1 MTAQDGRQY
10 CVMASLAITWL
21 GHSSFSRAHAGGK
34 TVLFDP
40 WYTGNP
46 SFPERAKPTTADLIL
61 VSHGHS
67 DHITDA
73 AAMAKAT
80 GATVVGIW
88 EITSWLGTKG
98 VQNLEPMNKGGT
110 IDVKGLRITMTDA
123 VHSSSFDDNG
133 IVYLGEP
140 AGFVVRLENG
150 QTIYFAGDTSLF
162 GDMKLIGELYK
173 PDIAFLPIGDRFTM
187 GPDTAAIAAQWLG
200 VKQVVPMHWGT
211 FPLLT
216 GHTGAAEA
224 ASRGHGHSGAGTQTG
239 RDGLGTTIRSTKNG
253 RRTRTK
259 ALSSD
264 AQIASVPFAFFVQ
277 SSSVRRASC
286 FSSPP
291 TR

>member
-1 MTAQDGRQY
+1 
-10 CVMASLAITWL
+10 MATLAITWL
-21 GHSSFSRAHAGGK
+21 GHASFVLRTPGGK
-34 TVLFDP
+34 SVLFDP

-46 SFPERAKPTTADLIL
+46 SFPENAKPAKADLIL

-88 EITSWLGTKG
+88 EVTSWLGTKG
-98 VQNLEPMNKGGT
+98 VQSLEPMNKGGT
-110 IDVKGLRITMTDA
+110 IHVQGLRITMTEA
-123 VHSSSFDDNG
+123 IHSSSFDENG

-150 QTIYFAGDTSLF
+150 QTIYYAGDTALF
-162 GDMKLIGELYK
+162 SDMKLIAELHK

-187 GPDTAAIAAQWLG
+187 GPDTAAMAAKWLG

-216 GHTGAAEA
+216 GTPDQLKEHLEGTGIQVLELKPGETAE
-224 ASRGHGHSGAGTQTG
+224 
-239 RDGLGTTIRSTKNG
+239 
-253 RRTRTK
+253 
-259 ALSSD
+259 
-264 AQIASVPFAFFVQ
+264 
-277 SSSVRRASC
+277 
-286 FSSPP
+286 
-291 TR
+291 

>member
-1 MTAQDGRQY
+1 M
-10 CVMASLAITWL
+10 SLSITWL
-21 GHSSFSRAHAGGK
+21 GHSSFSLVTPGGK
-34 TVLFDP
+34 TLLFDP

-46 SFPERAKPTTADLIL
+46 SFPKGKTPIKADLIL

-73 AAMAKAT
+73 AATAKAT

-88 EITSWLGTKG
+88 EVTTWLGTKG

-110 IDVKGLRITMTDA
+110 IEAKGLRLTMTDA
-123 VHSSSFDDNG
+123 CHSSSFDENG

-140 AGFVVRLENG
+140 AGYIVRLENS

-187 GPDTAAIAAQWLG
+187 GPDTAALAARWLG
-200 VKQVVPMHWGT
+200 VRQVVPMHWGT

-216 GHTGAAEA
+216 GTPDALKAALD
-224 ASRGHGHSGAGTQTG
+224 GSGIQVLELKPGETA
-239 RDGLGTTIRSTKNG
+239 R
-253 RRTRTK
+253 
-259 ALSSD
+259 
-264 AQIASVPFAFFVQ
+264 
-277 SSSVRRASC
+277 
-286 FSSPP
+286 
-291 TR
+291 

>member
-1 MTAQDGRQY
+1 MS
-10 CVMASLAITWL
+10 SLAITWL
-21 GHSSFSRAHAGGK
+21 GHASFSIRTPGGK

-46 SFPERAKPTTADLIL
+46 WFPEGKKPASADVMLI
-61 VSHGHS
+61 SHGHS

-73 AAMAKAT
+73 VTTAKST
-80 GATVVGIW
+80 GATVVAIW
-88 EITSWLGTKG
+88 EIYSWLESKG

-110 IDVKGLRITMTDA
+110 IEVKGLRITMTDA
-123 VHSSSFDDNG
+123 RHSSSVDDKG

-150 QTIYFAGDTSLF
+150 QTIYYAGDTSLF

-187 GPDTAAIAAQWLG
+187 GPDTAAMAAKWLG

-216 GHTGAAEA
+216 GTPQQLKQHLD
-224 ASRGHGHSGAGTQTG
+224 GTSIQVLELKPGET
-239 RDGLGTTIRSTKNG
+239 
-253 RRTRTK
+253 
-259 ALSSD
+259 
-264 AQIASVPFAFFVQ
+264 AQ
-277 SSSVRRASC
+277 
-286 FSSPP
+286 
-291 TR
+291 